1 MRTTS
6 IITALLLLAGVLQAA
21 PYGLDFGMKQTA
33 VAKKLKNS
41 GELERNPAHK
51 GKKIDG
57 AFITKEQIAKQ
68 PFTLHFTFK
77 KKTLDTIKWVGE
89 RAFGDDEYDEK
100 LKAYYVATTQAMESK
115 HNVRPQNTPPWKKAS
130 EIKKG
135 QEAPMHSYML
145 KDGMLTVGV
154 ERSAD
159 DGKFHVIYTLQKVTH
174 GGMGIAGITTG
185 GSLDDWKN
193 IKTIDTVDGASDE
206 GDDEFIFDD
215 EDGGDDT
222 AIADTGDTDSKTPGK
237 KPAPAEDERDTIT
250 EALVAKG
257 IGLCFE
263 KDRNSQKTAFD
274 NFQQAA
280 ERGNG
285 PSSARAYFLL
295 AQCYETGLGTRKSND
310 DARKMNEKAAQL
322 GFAPSLVKYG
332 SEYRTATSALRISAD
347 DSRKLI
353 ETCRNEAAAGSASA
367 QFNMGILHR
376 YGYGVRKDLDKARAY
391 FEQAAA
397 QGDKFASI
405 ELKKMDE

>member
-1 MRTTS
+1 
-6 IITALLLLAGVLQAA
+6 
-21 PYGLDFGMKQTA
+21 
-33 VAKKLKNS
+33 
-41 GELERNPAHK
+41 
-51 GKKIDG
+51 
-57 AFITKEQIAKQ
+57 
-68 PFTLHFTFK
+68 
-77 KKTLDTIKWVGE
+77 
-89 RAFGDDEYDEK
+89 
-100 LKAYYVATTQAMESK
+100 MESK

-135 QEAPMHSYML
+135 QEYPMHSYML

-154 ERSAD
+154 ERMAD
-159 DGKFHVIYTLQKVTH
+159 DGKFHIIYTLQKVTH

-215 EDGGDDT
+215 EEDGDDT
-222 AIADTGDTDSKTPGK
+222 LADTKETGDKAPGITPT
-237 KPAPAEDERDTIT
+237 AAADERDTIT
-250 EALVAKG
+250 DALVTKG

-263 KDRNSQKTAFD
+263 KDRNSQKAAFD

-280 ERGNG
+280 ERGNS
-285 PSSARAYFLL
+285 PSSARACFLL
-295 AQCYETGLGTRKSND
+295 AQCYETGLGTRKNSD
-310 DARKMNEKAAQL
+310 DARKMNEKAAML

-353 ETCRNEAAAGSASA
+353 ETCRKEASAGSASA

-391 FEQAAA
+391 FEQASA
-397 QGDKFASI
+397 QGDKFADI